1 MKLYIEDIT
10 SEHIEFCDKY
20 IKKVITNAKCRF
32 YRPKMRIDKYDIL
45 FVGFDECEE
54 DLIYDEDFEKV
65 CTTHITINDIPI
77 PVHDPDLAEA
87 LLDLTE
93 VQRMV
98 VLRSIVLGDKL
109 ADIAKE
115 IGVSVQMISKH
126 KIKALRAI
134 KERMTKR

>member
-1 MKLYIEDIT
+1 M
-10 SEHIEFCDKY
+10 
-20 IKKVITNAKCRF
+20 
-32 YRPKMRIDKYDIL
+32 
-45 FVGFDECEE
+45 
-54 DLIYDEDFEKV
+54 IYDDDFEKV
-65 CTTHITINDIPI
+65 CTTYITVKDIPI

-126 KIKALRAI
+126 KIKALRVI